1 MAVGP
6 VSAIQCPTET
16 QRLIW
21 ISLGDDYAAAAI
33 KPFWELHL
41 RFTKLGAQ
49 PRYRE
54 PLLTAGELW
63 GPMRSLTGAVDGRG
77 ECIVLT

>member
-33 KPFWELHL
+33 KPFWEFHL

-49 PRYRE
+49 PRYR
-54 PLLTAGELW
+54 ELW